1 MKILVTGTSQGIGKA
16 IAELFLKEGHD
27 VIGIDR
33 QKSEIEHKCYT
44 HHQLDVRDYANL
56 PEISGVNILINN
68 AGTQN
73 EDDIDESLQQ
83 ISAFSHLYPPI
94 SKIRFV

>member
-1 MKILVTGTSQGIGKA
+1 MKKIIPALAVLGGVAAFAVYKLKKEEKKHVVDLDQGLLYD
-16 IAELFLKEGHD
+16 EE
-27 VIGIDR
+27 
-33 QKSEIEHKCYT
+33 
-44 HHQLDVRDYANL
+44 
-56 PEISGVNILINN
+56 
-68 AGTQN
+68 N